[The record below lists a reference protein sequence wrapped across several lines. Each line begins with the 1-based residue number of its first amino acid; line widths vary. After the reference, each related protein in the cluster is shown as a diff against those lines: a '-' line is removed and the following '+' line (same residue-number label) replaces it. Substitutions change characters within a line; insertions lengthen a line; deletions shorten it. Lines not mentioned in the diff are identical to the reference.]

1 MFCVDKSLSNK
12 PRYVVMRL
20 MQSLLNKGY
29 HLYVD
34 NYYCCPQLAESL
46 VAAGTMVC
54 GTVRSNIVGMPREL
68 AQGNLEKGTIDY
80 RRRGGW

>member
-34 NYYCCPQLAESL
+34 NYYCCPHLAESL

-54 GTVRSNIVGMPREL
+54 GTVRSNRVGMPREL